1 MRFKRSLVSIATEK
15 HAGLP
20 MPQITLP
27 DGSVR
32 SFDAPVTVQ
41 AIAASIGPGLAKA
54 TLAGRVNGRLV
65 DASCVV
71 AEDAEV
77 SMVTAKD
84 EEALELLRHDAAHV
98 MAQAVQELYPGTQV
112 TIGPAIENGFYY
124 DFARDEPFTP
134 EDLAAIEQRMH
145 EIVARDL
152 PIAREV
158 WEREEAKRVFGEL
171 GETYKV
177 QIIEDIIPEGEE
189 VSVYRQGEW
198 FDVCR
203 GPHLPSTGKLGQGFK
218 LMKLAGAYWRGDS
231 RNPMLQ
237 RIYGTAWRDKKELK
251 AYLHRLEEAEKRDH
265 RKLGKQLD
273 LFHFQDEA
281 PGMAFW
287 HHKGRVIYREV
298 ERYMR
303 AKLDEYGYQEV
314 ETPQVLDRS
323 LWERSGHWEKFADD
337 MFTTHLDDHDFA
349 IKPMNCPGHIQLF
362 NQGLKSHHDLP
373 LRIAEFGVVHRNEPS
388 GTLHGLMRARRFTQD
403 DAHVF
408 CTEEQLQAEVSTLI
422 DMVFETYRDFG
433 FDSIELAL
441 SLRPDKRVGSDALWD
456 KGEAALEQSLRAKGL
471 DFKVKPGEGAFYGPK
486 IEFTLHDSIG
496 RAWQCG
502 TIQVD
507 FSMPGRLD
515 AHYIA
520 EDNSRQVP
528 VMIHRAILGSMERFI
543 GILIEHYA
551 GILPVWLSP
560 VQVVVMN
567 ITDRQAEYVREVT
580 KTLRDKG
587 FRAESDLRNEKI
599 GYKIR
604 AHTLHRVPYLLVIGD
619 REVEQGQVAV
629 RDRQGQD
636 HGVMPVESFIETLT
650 TAIAARN

>member
-1 MRFKRSLVSIATEK
+1 
-15 HAGLP
+15 
-20 MPQITLP
+20 
-27 DGSVR
+27 
-32 SFDAPVTVQ
+32 
-41 AIAASIGPGLAKA
+41 
-54 TLAGRVNGRLV
+54 
-65 DASCVV
+65 
-71 AEDAEV
+71 
-77 SMVTAKD
+77 
-84 EEALELLRHDAAHV
+84 

>member
-1 MRFKRSLVSIATEK
+1 
-15 HAGLP
+15 
-20 MPQITLP
+20 MPHITLP

-41 AIAASIGPGLAKA
+41 DIAASIGPGLAKA
-54 TLAGRVNGRLV
+54 TLAGRVDGRMV
-65 DASCVV
+65 DASHLIDNDATV
-71 AEDAEV
+71 AI
-77 SMVTAKD
+77 VTARD
-84 EEALELLRHDAAHV
+84 DDALELLRHDAAHV

-145 EIVARDL
+145 EIVKRDL
-152 PIAREV
+152 PIVREV
-158 WEREEAKRVFGEL
+158 WDRDEAKRVFGEL

-177 QIIEDIIPEGEE
+177 QIIDENIAEGEA

-218 LMKLAGAYWRGDS
+218 LMKLAGAYWRGDA

-287 HHKGRVIYREV
+287 HHKGRIIYREV

-303 AKLDEYGYQEV
+303 DKLDEYGYQEI
-314 ETPQVLDRS
+314 ETPQVLDRT

-337 MFTTHLDDHDFA
+337 MFTTHLDDHDYA
-349 IKPMNCPGHIQLF
+349 IKPMNCPGHIQVF

-373 LRIAEFGVVHRNEPS
+373 LRLAEFGVVHRNEPS

-408 CTEEQLQAEVSTLI
+408 CTEDQLQAEVATLI

-433 FDSIELAL
+433 FDSIDLAL
-441 SLRPDKRVGSDALWD
+441 SLRPEKRVGSDALWD
-456 KGEAALEQSLRAKGL
+456 KGEAALDQALTAKDL
-471 DFKVKPGEGAFYGPK
+471 AFKVQPGEGAFYGPK

-507 FSMPGRLD
+507 FSMPGRLG
-515 AHYIA
+515 AEYVA

-551 GILPVWLSP
+551 GIMPVWLAP
-560 VQVVVMN
+560 VQVMVLN
-567 ITDRQAEYVREVT
+567 ITDRQADYVREVT
-580 KTLRDKG
+580 KTLHDKG
-587 FRAESDLRNEKI
+587 FRAELDLRNEKI

-604 AHTLHRVPYLLVIGD
+604 AHTLQRVPYLLVVGD
-619 REVEQGQVAV
+619 REVEQGLVAV
-629 RDRQGQD
+629 RDRHGED
-636 HGVMPVESFIETLT
+636 HGTMPLDAFIDTLSVAVHQRT
-650 TAIAARN
+650 